1 MASALD
7 AITGAAKKVKT
18 TWDAVNDT
26 VDNARNEAT
35 YAIMDA
41 IIRNKMWK
49 TAYETVML
57 GANAAQVIRNQCL
70 QQRQGFNSASGL
82 GLEVASFLSGVT
94 GLLDISLVTTA
105 AAAYTLGKASPFLQ
119 DVYEKTREV
128 DVGDQPM
135 IVQSTSQKQYWTDNA
150 VPKLKEWNIEG
161 YITPTLS
168 LDSLYLIKP
177 SLKMQ
182 MNYLD
187 TCAASRRPVL
197 FKDNRGE
204 FIFVNIM
211 SLQTTEEASYNNAI
225 KVNISL
231 KEYRPF
237 TVKNIV
243 AQIKEATTT
252 PIS

>member
-57 GANAAQVIRNQCL
+57 GTNAAQVIRNQCL

-119 DVYEKTREV
+119 DVYEKTLVLPNIESVPISSSTITTSREV

-161 YITPTLS
+161 YIW
-168 LDSLYLIKP
+168 
-177 SLKMQ
+177 
-182 MNYLD
+182 
-187 TCAASRRPVL
+187 
-197 FKDNRGE
+197 NR
-204 FIFVNIM
+204 
-211 SLQTTEEASYNNAI
+211 
-225 KVNISL
+225 
-231 KEYRPF
+231 
-237 TVKNIV
+237 
-243 AQIKEATTT
+243 
-252 PIS
+252 